1 MRDNSALSAGHDAAR
16 AMYRWRAFSY
26 DLQLAPYEFI
36 RRHAVERLQLQPGQC
51 VLDLGCGTGMSLG
64 LLQHAVGPQGR
75 VMAVDQCPEMIA
87 LARSRVQLE
96 GWDNVELICAEVEDA
111 PLPEA
116 ADAAFFH
123 LTHDILQSPQALDH
137 VLHHLKPGARLA
149 ATGLKWTVPWLAP
162 WNALV
167 GMFAA
172 QSITNFDR
180 LAVPWQPLLDH
191 GAELQVETVLMG
203 TLYVA
208 SGTAPPARRRH
219 GYRAH

>member
-1 MRDNSALSAGHDAAR
+1 MRNDSDHSAGHDVSR
-16 AMYRWRAFSY
+16 AIYRWRALSY

-51 VLDLGCGTGMSLG
+51 VLDLGCGTGMSLE
-64 LLQHAVGPQGR
+64 LLRQAVGAQGR
-75 VMAVDQCPEMIA
+75 VIAVDESPEMIA
-87 LARSRVQLE
+87 LARSRVLLE
-96 GWDNVELICAEVEDA
+96 GWDNVELLCAEVEDA
-111 PLPEA
+111 PLPDA

-123 LTHDILQSPQALDH
+123 LVHDILQSPRAVEH
-137 VLHHLKPGARLA
+137 VLHHLKPGARIA
-149 ATGLKWTVPWLAP
+149 ATGLKWTAPWLAP

-172 QSITNFDR
+172 QSITHFDH

-191 GAELQVETVLMG
+191 GAALQVETVLMG

-208 SGTAPPARRRH
+208 SGTAPSARKGHRTH
-219 GYRAH
+219 

>member
-1 MRDNSALSAGHDAAR
+1 MHDDSAHHAGHEASR
-16 AMYRWRAFSY
+16 ALYRWRALSY

-51 VLDLGCGTGMSLG
+51 VLDLGCGTGMSLA
-64 LLQHAVGPQGR
+64 LLRQAVGPQGR
-75 VMAVDQCPEMIA
+75 VVAVDQSPEMIA

-96 GWDNVELICAEVEDA
+96 GWDNVELLCAAVEDA
-111 PLPEA
+111 PLPGA

-123 LTHDILQSPQALDH
+123 LVHDILQSPRAVEH

-149 ATGLKWTVPWLAP
+149 ATGLKWTAPWLAP

-167 GMFAA
+167 GLFAA

-191 GAELQVETVLMG
+191 GAELQVESVLMG

-208 SGTAPPARRRH
+208 SGTAPKVAVRH
-219 GYRAH
+219 

>member
-1 MRDNSALSAGHDAAR
+1 MRDDSAHSAGHDASR

-36 RRHAVERLQLQPGQC
+36 RRHAVERLQLQPGQS
-51 VLDLGCGTGMSLG
+51 VLDLGCGTGMSLE
-64 LLQHAVGPQGR
+64 LLQQAVGPEGR
-75 VMAVDQCPEMIA
+75 VIGVDESPEMIA
-87 LARSRVQLE
+87 LARSRVSRA
-96 GWDNVELICAEVEDA
+96 GWTNVELICAAVEDA
-111 PLPEA
+111 PLPDA

-123 LTHDILQSPQALDH
+123 LVHDILQSPQAVAH
-137 VLHHLKPGARLA
+137 VLRHLKPGARLV
-149 ATGLKWTVPWLAP
+149 ATGLKWTAPWLAP

-167 GMFAA
+167 GLFAA

-180 LAVPWQPLLDH
+180 LAVPWQPLFDH

-208 SGTAPPARRRH
+208 SGTAPPARRGH
-219 GYRAH
+219 GHRAH

>member
-1 MRDNSALSAGHDAAR
+1 MRNDSDHSAGHDASR
-16 AMYRWRAFSY
+16 AIYRWRALSY

-75 VMAVDQCPEMIA
+75 VVAVDQCPEMIA

-96 GWDNVELICAEVEDA
+96 GWDNVELLCAEVEDA
-111 PLPEA
+111 ALPA
-116 ADAAFFH
+116 QADAAIFH
-123 LTHDILQSPQALDH
+123 LVHDILQSPRAVEH
-137 VLHHLKPGARLA
+137 VLQHLKPGARIA
-149 ATGLKWTVPWLAP
+149 ATGLKWTAPWLAP

-167 GMFAA
+167 GLFAA

-180 LAVPWQPLLDH
+180 LAAPWQPLLDH
-191 GAELQVETVLMG
+191 GAELQVESVLMG

-208 SGTAPPARRRH
+208 SGTASPARKRPRTH
-219 GYRAH
+219 

>member
-1 MRDNSALSAGHDAAR
+1 MRDDSAHSAGHDASR
-16 AMYRWRAFSY
+16 AMYRWRAYSY

-51 VLDLGCGTGMSLG
+51 VFDLGCGTGMSLD
-64 LLQHAVGPQGR
+64 LLRQAVGAQGR
-75 VMAVDQCPEMIA
+75 VIAVDQSPEMIA
-87 LARSRVQLE
+87 LAHSRVCLA
-96 GWDNVELICAEVEDA
+96 GWTNVELVCAAVEDA

-123 LTHDILQSPQALDH
+123 LVHDILQSPQAVAH
-137 VLHHLKPGARLA
+137 VLRHLKPGARIA
-149 ATGLKWTVPWLAP
+149 ATGLKWTAPWLAP

-167 GMFAA
+167 GLFAA

-180 LAVPWQPLLDH
+180 LAAPWQPLLDQ
-191 GAELQVETVLMG
+191 GTELQVETVLMG

-208 SGTAPPARRRH
+208 SGTASPARQW
-219 GYRAH
+219 RAHRTH

>member
-1 MRDNSALSAGHDAAR
+1 MRDDSAHSAGHDASR

-36 RRHAVERLQLQPGQC
+36 RRHAVERLQLLPGQC
-51 VLDLGCGTGMSLG
+51 VLDLGCGTGMSLD
-64 LLQHAVGPQGR
+64 LLRQAVGAQGR
-75 VMAVDQCPEMIA
+75 VIAVDQCPEMIA
-87 LARSRVQLE
+87 LARSRVCQA
-96 GWDNVELICAEVEDA
+96 GWTNVDLICAAVEDA
-111 PLPEA
+111 PLPDA

-123 LTHDILQSPQALDH
+123 LVHDILQSPQAVAH
-137 VLHHLKPGARLA
+137 VLRHLKPGARIA
-149 ATGLKWTVPWLAP
+149 ATGLKWTAPWLAP

-180 LAVPWQPLLDH
+180 LAAPWQPLLDQ
-191 GAELQVETVLMG
+191 GAALELESVLMG

-208 SGTAPPARRRH
+208 SGTAPSARPRRGH
-219 GYRAH
+219 RAR

>member
-1 MRDNSALSAGHDAAR
+1 MRDDSAHSAGHDASR

-36 RRHAVERLQLQPGQC
+36 RRHAVERLQLQPGQS
-51 VLDLGCGTGMSLG
+51 VLDLGCGTGMSLE
-64 LLQHAVGPQGR
+64 LLQQAVGPEGR
-75 VMAVDQCPEMIA
+75 VIGVDESPEMIA
-87 LARSRVQLE
+87 LARSRVSRA
-96 GWDNVELICAEVEDA
+96 GWTNVELICAAVEDA
-111 PLPEA
+111 PLPDA

-123 LTHDILQSPQALDH
+123 LVHDILQSPQAVDH
-137 VLHHLKPGARLA
+137 VLRHLKPGARLV
-149 ATGLKWTVPWLAP
+149 ATGLKWTAPWLAP

-167 GMFAA
+167 GLFAA

-208 SGTAPPARRRH
+208 SGMVPPARPSRGH
-219 GYRAH
+219 QTH

>member
-1 MRDNSALSAGHDAAR
+1 MRDDSAHSAGHDASR
-16 AMYRWRAFSY
+16 AMYRWRALSY

-36 RRHAVERLQLQPGQC
+36 RRHAVERLQLLPGQC

-64 LLQHAVGPQGR
+64 LLQHAVGPKGR
-75 VMAVDQCPEMIA
+75 VVAVDQSPEMIA

-96 GWDNVELICAEVEDA
+96 GWDNVELICAAVEDA
-111 PLPEA
+111 ALPEQ

-123 LTHDILQSPQALDH
+123 LVHDILQSPHAVEH
-137 VLHHLKPGARLA
+137 VLNHLKPGARIA
-149 ATGLKWTVPWLAP
+149 ATGLKWTAPWLAP

-167 GMFAA
+167 GLFAA
-172 QSITNFDR
+172 QSITNFDH

-191 GAELQVETVLMG
+191 GAELQVESVLMG

-208 SGTAPPARRRH
+208 SGTAPQAGPAH
-219 GYRAH
+219 